1 MSKCV
6 VMGVTGG
13 IAVYKALDVISALRK
28 KDIEVHVI
36 MTESAT
42 KFVNPLT
49 FQSISQNMVVTDMFA
64 EPKAWEIQHISLAQ
78 KADLMLIA
86 PATANIIGKVANG
99 ISDDMLSTTIMAAS
113 KAKVIFAPAMNT
125 HMYQNKIVQGNIEK
139 LKNYGYDFI
148 EPASGRLACGDIGVG
163 KLADVNTIVE
173 RVLTELNDKEQDLK
187 GKKVLISAGPTIAP
201 IDPVRYITNRSTGK
215 MGYAI
220 AEEARDRGAEVVL
233 VSGPTNLD
241 PPKNIRVI
249 NIKTN
254 EEMKNEIY
262 DNFEWADIVIKS
274 AAVADYKP
282 KEYSQEKIKKGE
294 GDLNLY
300 LTKDTDILKS
310 LGDMKTH
317 QILVGFAAESNN
329 VLNNAEKKLK
339 NKNLDFIVANDITAS
354 DTGFGSEDNKV
365 VIISKNNEKLELDK
379 MSKKEVASNIFDM
392 ILEKRQLRFSLYT
405 IMLIECNY
413 SMNSYEF
420 KFNCE
425 RI

>member
-6 VMGVTGG
+6 VIGVTGG
-13 IAVYKALDVISALRK
+13 ISVYKALDVISALRK

-36 MTESAT
+36 MTESAS

-49 FQSISQNMVVTDMFA
+49 FQSISQNLVVTDMFA

-99 ISDDMLSTTIMAAS
+99 IADDMLSTTIMAAS

-125 HMYQNKIVQGNIEK
+125 HMYENKIVQGNIEK
-139 LKNYGYDFI
+139 LKSYGYDFI
-148 EPASGRLACGDIGVG
+148 EPASGRLACGDVGIG

-173 RVLTELNDKEQDLK
+173 RVVTELSDKEQDLK
-187 GKKVLISAGPTIAP
+187 GKKVLVSAGPTIAP

-233 VSGPTNLD
+233 VSGPTNLN
-241 PPKNIRVI
+241 PPKNVKII

-254 EEMKNEIY
+254 EEMKNEILK
-262 DNFEWADIVIKS
+262 NFEWADIVIKS

-282 KEYSQEKIKKGE
+282 KEYSKEKIKKGD
-294 GDLNLY
+294 GDLNIC
-300 LTKDTDILKS
+300 LTRDNDILKS
-310 LGDMKTH
+310 LGDKKTH
-317 QILVGFAAESNN
+317 QILVGFAAESND
-329 VLNNAEKKLK
+329 VLKNAEKKLK
-339 NKNLDFIVANDITAS
+339 NKNLDFIVANDITSS

-365 VIISKNNEKLELDK
+365 VILSKNNEKLELEK

-392 ILEKRQLRFSLYT
+392 ILEKR
-405 IMLIECNY
+405 
-413 SMNSYEF
+413 
-420 KFNCE
+420 
-425 RI
+425 

>member
-6 VMGVTGG
+6 VIGVTGG

-42 KFVNPLT
+42 KFVNSLT

-125 HMYQNKIVQGNIEK
+125 HMYQNRIVQGNIEK
-139 LKNYGYDFI
+139 LKSYGYDFI

-173 RVLTELNDKEQDLK
+173 RVLTELNDKEQDLN

-233 VSGPTNLD
+233 VSGPTNLN
-241 PPKNIRVI
+241 PPKNVRVI

-282 KEYSQEKIKKGE
+282 KEYSEENIKKGE
-294 GDLNLY
+294 GDLNLC
-300 LTKDTDILKS
+300 LNRDNDILKS

-317 QILVGFAAESNN
+317 QILVGFAAESND
-329 VLNNAEKKLK
+329 VLKNADKKLK

-365 VIISKNNEKLELDK
+365 VILSKNNEKLELDK

-392 ILEKRQLRFSLYT
+392 ILEKR
-405 IMLIECNY
+405 
-413 SMNSYEF
+413 
-420 KFNCE
+420 
-425 RI
+425 

>member
-6 VMGVTGG
+6 VIGVTGG

-36 MTESAT
+36 MTESAS

-86 PATANIIGKVANG
+86 PATANVIGKISNG
-99 ISDDMLSTTIMAAS
+99 IADDMLSTTVMAT
-113 KAKVIFAPAMNT
+113 KAKVLIAPAMNT
-125 HMYQNKIVQGNIEK
+125 NMYQNPIVQNNISK
-139 LKNYGYDFI
+139 LKDFGYKFI
-148 EPASGRLACGDIGVG
+148 EPASGRLACGDIGIG

-173 RVLTELNDKEQDLK
+173 RVIEELEDKEQDLL
-187 GKKVLISAGPTIAP
+187 GKKVLVSAGPTIAP

-220 AEEARDRGAEVVL
+220 AKEARDRGAEVIL
-233 VSGPTNLD
+233 VSGPTNLE
-241 PPKNIRVI
+241 PPKNVKII

-254 EEMKNEIY
+254 EEMKKEILQ
-262 DNFEWADIVIKS
+262 NFKWADIVIKS

-282 KEYSQEKIKKGE
+282 KEYSKEKIKKGE
-294 GDLNLY
+294 GDLNIC
-300 LTKDTDILKS
+300 LTRDNDILKF
-310 LGDMKTH
+310 LGEIKTH
-317 QILVGFAAESNN
+317 QVLVGFAAESDN
-329 VLNNAEKKLK
+329 VLENAERKLK
-339 NKNLDFIVANDITAS
+339 NKNLDFIIANDITSS

-365 VIISKNNEKLELDK
+365 VILSKNNEKLELEK
-379 MSKKEVASNIFDM
+379 MSKKKVASNIFDM
-392 ILEKRQLRFSLYT
+392 ILEKR
-405 IMLIECNY
+405 
-413 SMNSYEF
+413 
-420 KFNCE
+420 
-425 RI
+425 

>member
-6 VMGVTGG
+6 VIGVTGG

-36 MTESAT
+36 MTESAS

-99 ISDDMLSTTIMAAS
+99 IADDMLSTTIMAAA

-125 HMYQNKIVQGNIEK
+125 HMYQNRIVQGNIEK
-139 LKNYGYDFI
+139 LKAYGYEFI
-148 EPASGRLACGDIGVG
+148 EPASGRLACGDIGIG

-173 RVLTELNDKEQDLK
+173 RVLSELSDKEQDLK
-187 GKKVLISAGPTIAP
+187 GKKVLVSAGPTIAP
-201 IDPVRYITNRSTGK
+201 IDPVRYLTNRSTGK

-220 AEEARDRGAEVVL
+220 AEEARDRGAEVIL
-233 VSGPTNLD
+233 VSGPTNLN
-241 PPKNIRVI
+241 PPNNVKII

-254 EEMKNEIY
+254 EEMKNEIFN
-262 DNFEWADIVIKS
+262 NFEWADIVIKS

-282 KEYSQEKIKKGE
+282 KQYSKEKIKKGE
-294 GDLNLY
+294 GDLNIC
-300 LTKDTDILKS
+300 LTRDNDILKS
-310 LGDMKTH
+310 LGDIKTH
-317 QILVGFAAESNN
+317 QILVGFAAESND
-329 VLNNAEKKLK
+329 VLKNAEKKLK
-339 NKNLDFIVANDITAS
+339 NKNLDFIVANDITSS

-365 VIISKNNEKLELDK
+365 VIISKNNEKLELEK

-392 ILEKRQLRFSLYT
+392 ILEKR
-405 IMLIECNY
+405 
-413 SMNSYEF
+413 
-420 KFNCE
+420 
-425 RI
+425 

>member
-6 VMGVTGG
+6 VIGVTGG
-13 IAVYKALDVISALRK
+13 ISVYKALDVISALRK

-36 MTESAT
+36 MTESAS

-49 FQSISQNMVVTDMFA
+49 FQSISQNLVVTDMFA

-99 ISDDMLSTTIMAAS
+99 IADDMLSTTIMAAS

-125 HMYQNKIVQGNIEK
+125 HMYENKIVQGNIEK
-139 LKNYGYDFI
+139 LKSYGYDFI
-148 EPASGRLACGDIGVG
+148 EPASGRLACGDVGIG

-173 RVLTELNDKEQDLK
+173 RVLTELSDKEQDLK
-187 GKKVLISAGPTIAP
+187 GKNVLVSAGPTIAP

-233 VSGPTNLD
+233 VSGPTNLN
-241 PPKNIRVI
+241 PPKNVKII

-254 EEMKNEIY
+254 EEMKNEILE
-262 DNFEWADIVIKS
+262 NFEWADIVIKS

-282 KEYSQEKIKKGE
+282 KEYSKEKIKKGE
-294 GDLNLY
+294 GDLNIC
-300 LTKDTDILKS
+300 LTRDNDILKS
-310 LGDMKTH
+310 LGDKKTH
-317 QILVGFAAESNN
+317 QILVGFAAESND
-329 VLNNAEKKLK
+329 VLKNAEKKLK
-339 NKNLDFIVANDITAS
+339 NKNLDFIVANDITSS

-365 VIISKNNEKLELDK
+365 VILSKNNEKLELEK

-392 ILEKRQLRFSLYT
+392 ILEKR
-405 IMLIECNY
+405 
-413 SMNSYEF
+413 
-420 KFNCE
+420 
-425 RI
+425 

>member
-6 VMGVTGG
+6 VIGVTGG

-36 MTESAT
+36 MTESAS

-86 PATANIIGKVANG
+86 PATANVIGKISNG
-99 ISDDMLSTTIMAAS
+99 IADDMLSTTVMAT
-113 KAKVIFAPAMNT
+113 KAKVLIAPAMNT
-125 HMYQNKIVQGNIEK
+125 NMYQNPIVQNNISK
-139 LKNYGYDFI
+139 LKDFGYKFI
-148 EPASGRLACGDIGVG
+148 EPASGRLACGDIGIG

-173 RVLTELNDKEQDLK
+173 RVIEELEDKEQDLL
-187 GKKVLISAGPTIAP
+187 GKKVLVSSGPTIAP

-220 AEEARDRGAEVVL
+220 AKEARDRGAEVIL
-233 VSGPTNLD
+233 VSGPTNLE
-241 PPKNIRVI
+241 PPKNVKII

-254 EEMKNEIY
+254 EEMKKEILQ
-262 DNFEWADIVIKS
+262 NFKWADIVIKS

-282 KEYSQEKIKKGE
+282 KEYSKEKIKKGE
-294 GDLNLY
+294 GDLNIC
-300 LTKDTDILKS
+300 LTRDNDILKF
-310 LGDMKTH
+310 LGEIKTH
-317 QILVGFAAESNN
+317 QVLVGFAAESDN
-329 VLNNAEKKLK
+329 LLENAERKLK
-339 NKNLDFIVANDITAS
+339 NKNLDFIVANDITSS

-365 VIISKNNEKLELDK
+365 VILSKNNEKLELEK
-379 MSKKEVASNIFDM
+379 MSKKKVASNIFDM
-392 ILEKRQLRFSLYT
+392 ILEKR
-405 IMLIECNY
+405 
-413 SMNSYEF
+413 
-420 KFNCE
+420 
-425 RI
+425 

>member
-233 VSGPTNLD
+233 VSGPTNLE

-392 ILEKRQLRFSLYT
+392 ILEKR
-405 IMLIECNY
+405 
-413 SMNSYEF
+413 
-420 KFNCE
+420 
-425 RI
+425 

>member
-6 VMGVTGG
+6 VIGVTGG

-99 ISDDMLSTTIMAAS
+99 IADDMLSTTIMAAA

-125 HMYQNKIVQGNIEK
+125 NMYQNKIVQNNIEK
-139 LKNYGYDFI
+139 LKNFGYDFI
-148 EPASGRLACGDIGVG
+148 EPASGRLACGDVGIG

-173 RVLTELNDKEQDLK
+173 KVLSELNDKKKDLV

-215 MGYAI
+215 MGYSI
-220 AEEARDRGAEVVL
+220 AKEARDRGAEVVL
-233 VSGPTNLD
+233 VSGPTNLN
-241 PPKNIRVI
+241 PPKDVKII

-254 EEMKNEIY
+254 EEMKNEIFKY
-262 DNFEWADIVIKS
+262 FDWADIVIKS

-282 KEYSQEKIKKGE
+282 KEYSTEKIKKGE
-294 GDLNLY
+294 GDLSLS
-300 LTKDTDILKS
+300 LTRDNDILKS
-310 LGDMKTH
+310 LGEIKTH
-317 QILVGFAAESNN
+317 QVLVGFAAESND
-329 VLNNAEKKLK
+329 VLKNADKKLK

-354 DTGFGSEDNKV
+354 DTGFGSDDNKV
-365 VIISKNNEKLELDK
+365 VILSKDNEKLELEK
-379 MSKKEVASNIFDM
+379 MSKVEVASNIFDM
-392 ILEKRQLRFSLYT
+392 ILKKR
-405 IMLIECNY
+405 
-413 SMNSYEF
+413 
-420 KFNCE
+420 
-425 RI
+425 

>member
-1 MSKCV
+1 MSMCV
-6 VMGVTGG
+6 VIGVTGG
-13 IAVYKALDVISALRK
+13 IAVYKALDIISALRK

-125 HMYQNKIVQGNIEK
+125 QMYKNKIVQSNIEK
-139 LKNYGYDFI
+139 LKNFGYDFI
-148 EPASGRLACGDIGVG
+148 EPASGRLACGDVGVG

-173 RVLTELNDKEQDLK
+173 RVLMELEDKQQDLK

-233 VSGPTNLD
+233 VSGPTNLNS
-241 PPKNIRVI
+241 PKNVKII

-254 EEMKNEIY
+254 EEMKNEIFNY
-262 DNFEWADIVIKS
+262 YEWADIVIKS

-282 KEYSQEKIKKGE
+282 KEYSNQKIKKGE
-294 GDLNLY
+294 GDLNLC
-300 LTKDTDILKS
+300 LTRDSDILKS
-310 LGDMKTH
+310 LGEVKTH
-317 QILVGFAAESNN
+317 QILVGFAAESND
-329 VLNNAEKKLK
+329 VLKNAEKKLK
-339 NKNLDFIVANDITAS
+339 NKNLDFIVANDITAT

-365 VIISKNNEKLELDK
+365 IIISKDNEKLELEK
-379 MSKKEVASNIFDM
+379 MSK
-392 ILEKRQLRFSLYT
+392 
-405 IMLIECNY
+405 
-413 SMNSYEF
+413 
-420 KFNCE
+420 
-425 RI
+425 

>member
-6 VMGVTGG
+6 VIGVTGG
-13 IAVYKALDVISALRK
+13 LAVYKALDVISALRK

-36 MTESAT
+36 MTESAS

-78 KADLMLIA
+78 KADLMLVA
-86 PATANIIGKVANG
+86 PATANIIGKISNG
-99 ISDDMLSTTIMAAS
+99 IADDMLSTTIMAT
-113 KAKVIFAPAMNT
+113 KAKVLIAPAMNT
-125 HMYQNKIVQGNIEK
+125 NMYENKIVQNNISK
-139 LKNYGYDFI
+139 LKDFGYKFI
-148 EPASGRLACGDIGVG
+148 EPASGRLACGDVGIG

-173 RVLTELNDKEQDLK
+173 RVLEELEEKEQDLL

-220 AEEARDRGAEVVL
+220 AQEARERGAEVVL
-233 VSGPTNLD
+233 VSGPTNLN
-241 PPKNIRVI
+241 PPKDVKII

-254 EEMKNEIY
+254 EEMKNEILQY
-262 DNFEWADIVIKS
+262 FEWADIVIKS

-282 KEYSQEKIKKGE
+282 KEYSEEKIKKGD
-294 GDLNLY
+294 GDLNLC
-300 LTKDTDILKS
+300 LTRDNDILKS
-310 LGDMKTH
+310 LGEIKTH

-329 VLNNAEKKLK
+329 VLENANKKLK
-339 NKNLDFIVANDITAS
+339 NNNLDFIVANDITSS

-365 VIISKNNEKLELDK
+365 VILSKNDEKLELEK

-392 ILEKRQLRFSLYT
+392 ILEKR
-405 IMLIECNY
+405 
-413 SMNSYEF
+413 
-420 KFNCE
+420 
-425 RI
+425 

>member
-6 VMGVTGG
+6 VIGVTGG

-125 HMYQNKIVQGNIEK
+125 HMYQNRIVQGNIEK
-139 LKNYGYDFI
+139 LKAYGYEFI
-148 EPASGRLACGDIGVG
+148 EPASGRLACGDIGIG

-173 RVLTELNDKEQDLK
+173 RVLTELNDKEQDLN

-233 VSGPTNLD
+233 VSGPTNLN
-241 PPKNIRVI
+241 PPKNVRVI

-282 KEYSQEKIKKGE
+282 KEYSEEKIKKGE
-294 GDLNLY
+294 GELNLC
-300 LTKDTDILKS
+300 LTRDNDILKS

-317 QILVGFAAESNN
+317 QILVGFAAESND
-329 VLNNAEKKLK
+329 VLKNADKKLK

-365 VIISKNNEKLELDK
+365 VILSKNNEKLELDK

-392 ILEKRQLRFSLYT
+392 ILEKR
-405 IMLIECNY
+405 
-413 SMNSYEF
+413 
-420 KFNCE
+420 
-425 RI
+425 